1 MTASDRPDGRPV
13 PDRPPLP
20 ARMPAPRPRPDPM
33 PLRLVLGVGGVAAA
47 SALATALLGPSGT
60 SATDPT
66 PTALP
71 VALAE
76 PSPRHVIRYVQLA
89 PGQTAPPNATV
100 RVQPTPKPRVVVVTT
115 RQSGAK
121 P

>member
-1 MTASDRPDGRPV
+1 MTASDRPV
-13 PDRPPLP
+13 PAP
-20 ARMPAPRPRPDPM
+20 ARQRPDPV
-33 PLRLVLGVGGVAAA
+33 PLRFVLGVGGVAAA
-47 SALATALLGPSGT
+47 SALATALLGPSDT
-60 SATDPT
+60 SATDPM
-66 PTALP
+66 PAVAP
-71 VALAE
+71 VAMAD